1 MPMRNSRDEPVAKAL
16 DPFQSQMLTA
26 RYRGILKDVIHTH
39 ILSGEPVSSRA
50 ISKLGRQRL
59 SAATIR
65 NVMADLEELGLLR
78 QPHTSAGRVPTEAA
92 YRLYVEGLMRLHQ
105 LPTEEKVYIE
115 ESLRDVAGD
124 AEQLMSAVTHLLSE
138 LSHQVG
144 LVVTPRV
151 DEVVLKSADF
161 VSIGGKR
168 VLCVLVAQS
177 GFVDHLV
184 IETEEETSREDLVR
198 ISNYL
203 TETFAGQRLGEIRD
217 RLLQMMDDDRQH
229 LDRWL
234 ARAIDLAR
242 QVVDDSATPE
252 VLVEGTTT
260 LLDQPEL
267 ANLGQVRRMLDT
279 FADKARLLKLLS
291 QCLGQD
297 GVRVVLGD
305 ESEVTSELDFSLVAT
320 TYSLGEGRRA
330 LGCLG
335 IIGPS
340 RMEYRRIVPLV
351 SFLGGSLSRALVA
364 KDQ

>member
-1 MPMRNSRDEPVAKAL
+1 MPLRNSKDEHLTKAL
-16 DPFQSQMLTA
+16 DPLHVERLNA
-26 RYRGILKDVIHTH
+26 RSREILEDIIHTH
-39 ILSGEPVSSRA
+39 IMSGEPVSSRA
-50 ISKLGRQRL
+50 ISKLDRQRL

-65 NVMADLEELGLLR
+65 NVMADLEEVGLLR

-105 LPTEEKVYIE
+105 VPNEEKVYIE
-115 ESLRDVAGD
+115 ESLQDVAGD

-144 LVVTPRV
+144 IVVTPRV

-161 VSIGGKR
+161 VSIGGRR
-168 VLCVLVAQS
+168 VLCVLVSQT
-177 GFVDHLV
+177 GLVDHLV

-203 TETFAGQRLGEIRD
+203 TESFSGCRLRDIRD

-234 ARAIDLAR
+234 ASAIDLAR
-242 QVVDDSATPE
+242 QAIDDSAPPE

-291 QCLGQD
+291 RCLGQE

-305 ESEVTSELDFSLVAT
+305 ESDVTSELDFSLVAT
-320 TYSLGEGRRA
+320 AYSLGEGRRA

-351 SFLGGSLSRALVA
+351 SFLGDSLSRALAA
-364 KDQ
+364 KDP